1 MDLRVVLDTDVNVN
15 HPLAA
20 TDILRR
26 KRPAASLRKPLWWL
40 LHLVEPKTTQSAQW
54 RAALVICTAECAAC
68 LLRPERQSCTTVLT
82 KINQGA
88 FDDQLGDAFVCLKV
102 EFNLGREFVH
112 STIIHG
118 AKWTCPGPRCRSRAT
133 VVRPGQQSFTG
144 WL

>member
-82 KINQGA
+82 KINQGTHVQA
-88 FDDQLGDAFVCLKV
+88 HVHTHCPRRYEELEHEQDDHELMAGQAKLHRRRGDVD
-102 EFNLGREFVH
+102 GII
-112 STIIHG
+112 TI
-118 AKWTCPGPRCRSRAT
+118 K
-133 VVRPGQQSFTG
+133 
-144 WL
+144 